1 VDRPASSHTWMSCR
15 DARGQARIQEE
26 LGPDI
31 GGAFSVRGFHWERG
45 KRARTAVVRPLPTC
59 PPRLRFA
66 PRAGPRPPRRPRA
79 SPGSR
84 LATATSSGAPDATVA
99 RPRRSPSFNVI
110 AAAGRIRA
118 GQGGMIEPRT
128 EWLLVASPTE
138 NQVAYEDF
146 LGLPPGRP
154 QVVTTDSDN
163 AIGGAVATALP
174 RQDAAPPEHASA
186 SGTLAAR
193 CAADCPVRARRTRP
207 ARGGARIE
215 SSRPTGCAPHPRP
228 PPDRRRGHRR
238 GRVPSALTSTWSR
251 TITPIGA
258 SWLRCACASPRS
270 TPARSADRA
279 TRPRSSGW
287 RGHR

>member
-1 VDRPASSHTWMSCR
+1 MRAGRHQFRRSSVPTSGARSACAGSTGSAASGPAPPSS
-15 DARGQARIQEE
+15 ARGYLPATLE
-26 LGPDI
+26 
-31 GGAFSVRGFHWERG
+31 VRTEGW
-45 KRARTAVVRPLPTC
+45 
-59 PPRLRFA
+59 
-66 PRAGPRPPRRPRA
+66 
-79 SPGSR
+79 
-84 LATATSSGAPDATVA
+84 ATAAASTPSIAWIETRYGNVL
-99 RPRRSPSFNVI
+99 RRCGRDRRTP
-110 AAAGRIRA
+110 AALAFFQRDRRRA
-118 GQGGMIEPRT
+118 GQGGMIEPLT
-128 EWLLVASPTE
+128 EWLLVASPTK
-138 NQVAYEDF
+138 NQAAYEDF
-146 LGLPPGRP
+146 WGLLPGGRRSSPPTR
-154 QVVTTDSDN
+154 TTRS
-163 AIGGAVATALP
+163 VAPSPPRCRARTP
-174 RQDAAPPEHASA
+174 RQDAAPPEHALA

-279 TRPRSSGW
+279 TRPSSSGW